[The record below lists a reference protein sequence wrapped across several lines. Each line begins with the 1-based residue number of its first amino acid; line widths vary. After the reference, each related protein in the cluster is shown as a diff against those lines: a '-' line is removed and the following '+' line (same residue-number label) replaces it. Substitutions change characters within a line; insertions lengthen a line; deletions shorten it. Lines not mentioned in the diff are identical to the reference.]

1 VTLNWPTEQQGSTGE
16 NVRSV
21 QYLLNNHGSAL
32 TVDGDF
38 GPLTGAAVRA
48 FQTSHGLGVTGAVDA
63 QTWPALIVQVSA
75 GSTGDAVQAVQ
86 SQILSRS
93 GWLTVNGT
101 FGSDVEAA
109 VRSFQQFAGLSV
121 DGIVG
126 PVTWNALVS
135 AILRADGGQ
144 AAAELMYQAWTR
156 NDRAAAATEATGAA
170 VNALF
175 ARAWQA
181 SDGWSFA
188 QSGAAA
194 GSFICTWQRTG
205 EQLTL
210 EGNDGTGAPFYY
222 VRQVTFQAQ
231 STY

>member
-1 VTLNWPTEQQGSTGE
+1 MTLNWPAVQEGSTGE

-32 TVDGDF
+32 AVDGNF
-38 GPLTGAAVRA
+38 GPLTSTAVRA
-48 FQTSHGLGVTGAVDA
+48 FQTSHRLGVNGVVDA
-63 QTWPALIVQVSA
+63 QTWPVLIVQVSA
-75 GSTGDAVQAVQ
+75 GSSGDAVQAVQ
-86 SQILSRS
+86 SQIHSRS

-101 FGSDVEAA
+101 FGSDVDGA

-126 PVTWNALVS
+126 PATWNALVS
-135 AILRADGGQ
+135 ACLRADSGQ

-175 ARAWQA
+175 AHAWQA
-181 SDGWSFA
+181 SDGWTSG

-194 GSFICTWQRTG
+194 GSFTCTWQRTG

-222 VRQVTFQAQ
+222 VRQVTFQSQ
-231 STY
+231 SQY